1 MSTIVAVEGFK
12 LKGKHGVFDYEREKE
27 QPFVVSIWA
36 LLKEPAKDDEIETG
50 VDYAF
55 LQRTVH
61 DVIVRGEPVHMMET
75 LCDRIIEIVSATSML
90 HRSKSESKNHKRPC
104 HTTVDLQW
112 LNGLGPKEEP
122 SNQAPI
128 CANSAS

>member
-12 LKGKHGVFDYEREKE
+12 IKGKHGVFDYEREKAH
-27 QPFVVSIWA
+27 PFVVSIWA

-61 DVIVRGEPVHMMET
+61 DGIVRGEPVHMMET
-75 LCDRIIEIVSATSML
+75 LCDKIIEIVSGHVNVASVKI
-90 HRSKSESKNHKRPC
+90 RIEKP
-104 HTTVDLQW
+104 
-112 LNGLGPKEEP
+112 
-122 SNQAPI
+122 QAPMPHNGGL
-128 CANSAS
+128 AVVERTWPEGRTF

>member
-61 DVIVRGEPVHMMET
+61 DVIVRGEQVHMMET
-75 LCDRIIEIVSATSML
+75 LCDKIIEIVSGHVNVASVKI
-90 HRSKSESKNHKRPC
+90 RIEKP
-104 HTTVDLQW
+104 
-112 LNGLGPKEEP
+112 
-122 SNQAPI
+122 QAPMPHNGGL
-128 CANSAS
+128 AVVERTWPEGRTF

>member
-61 DVIVRGEPVHMMET
+61 DVIARGEPVHMMET
-75 LCDRIIEIVSATSML
+75 LCDRIIEIVSGHVNVASVKI
-90 HRSKSESKNHKRPC
+90 RIEKP
-104 HTTVDLQW
+104 
-112 LNGLGPKEEP
+112 
-122 SNQAPI
+122 QAPMPHNGGL
-128 CANSAS
+128 AVVERTWPEGRTF